1 MRLMLD
7 FVGSTV
13 VCEVCRKE
21 FELYEN
27 DLFRCEGCGGK
38 TFAYEIGG
46 DNE

>member
-1 MRLMLD
+1 MLD

-27 DLFRCEGCGGK
+27 DLFRCEECGGK
-38 TFAYEIGG
+38 SLAYKIGEE
-46 DNE
+46 DE